1 MRLAVIVEVPFVVC
15 RIVSNERQLYFLP
28 WFSDGAT
35 FACQWTSSRA
45 REAGLH
51 SFSAFLWNMICSFS
65 WSKIRN
71 VFCAGKNWNY
81 ICQKWH
87 AVQWVE
93 FRMKP
98 WICSNSSSCSIFVQL
113 FDLFVFRWFYWT
125 IEQGAILA
133 QACLAWSDFALPPS
147 PVCLLCSVLSTCTCA
162 VLLACTMP
170 SEITWF
176 VALWEGRKVGRNTSM
191 AMDVSEPP
199 NPFGLYMKI
208 CWSSLLLLYL
218 FWL

>member
-15 RIVSNERQLYFLP
+15 RIASNERQLYFLP

-81 ICQKWH
+81 ICQNGTRFNGIFE
-87 AVQWVE
+87 VSEIQE
-93 FRMKP
+93 T
-98 WICSNSSSCSIFVQL
+98 WICSEFQLGSIFLPL
-113 FDLFVFRWFYWT
+113 FELFIYLLNLMNNWT
-125 IEQGAILA
+125 RSHFGSSLA
-133 QACLAWSDFALPPS
+133 LGIGICPPALT
-147 PVCLLCSVLSTCTCA
+147 CLLV
-162 VLLACTMP
+162 V
-170 SEITWF
+170 
-176 VALWEGRKVGRNTSM
+176 
-191 AMDVSEPP
+191 
-199 NPFGLYMKI
+199 
-208 CWSSLLLLYL
+208 
-218 FWL
+218 